1 MQCVKRWVSILLVL
15 SLSLVLLCSFAG
27 ANTYAS
33 DYLAQYGAA
42 LIATETKGKYD
53 IYYDVTA
60 TRTSDTIGVSKIKI
74 YKSDGTYVTTI
85 TGTTSNGLLIEQD
98 FVHAGVY
105 TRYGVSGTS
114 YYAEVTFF
122 AERGG
127 GSDSKTVKTNTIT
140 VK

>member
-1 MQCVKRWVSILLVL
+1 MIRIKRVVAFILTI
-15 SLSLVLLCSFAG
+15 SLTLTLICCFAS
-27 ANTYAS
+27 ANTFAS
-33 DYLAQYGAA
+33 DYLSEYGAA

-60 TRTSDTIGVSKIKI
+60 TRTSDIIGVSKIKI

-122 AERGG
+122 VEREG